1 MVSLAARPR
10 RMPVAPPVALL
21 LTLVFLLA
29 PGGDSQAQIQSPPT
43 QEAAGTGA
51 APAANPS
58 AGEPATPR
66 SNQPAERSALE
77 TVLESR
83 NRVALELG
91 GKPVSLVMTVRSFE
105 TGRRLRG
112 EISFVLRSDEPPAAT
127 DDLTCAA
134 ALTSGCGVVAR
145 FSGPRRKP
153 DTPAVFESDVSDGVV
168 WIRSDR
174 NRRGSDV
181 PSDDFGDFV
190 AGIIENPRVAIRV
203 RVDQRQD
210 FNFELRNLPW
220 PLADFPDDHPFMKR
234 FKDDPVLAALRKRYP
249 ARYLKVF
256 DVARQVAPES
266 GNLSAEAETRIL
278 DALHAAVGALRPM
291 VPDELLEKIVM
302 NAVAASREVGARDA
316 ALCNA
321 LAVAARSAV
330 TTPQLKDTAIA
341 REEYELWRQVV
352 EQSNPRFIRKVPNEA
367 LQASSD
373 RFEDNVR
380 RANESGCGMF
390 AAVTE
395 AMLELPPAERRL
407 WLRATVGTV
416 EDLRGEQ
423 PRPAPR

>member
-1 MVSLAARPR
+1 MVSLKARPR
-10 RMPVAPPVALL
+10 RLPVAALVVL
-21 LTLVFLLA
+21 LIAIVILLLA
-29 PGGDSQAQIQSPPT
+29 PGGDAHAQPQSSPA
-43 QEAAGTGA
+43 QEAAGETA
-51 APAANPS
+51 APAM
-58 AGEPATPR
+58 
-66 SNQPAERSALE
+66 NQPADQSAGSQADANVVE
-77 TVLESR
+77 TVIESR

-91 GKPVSLVMTVRSFE
+91 GRPVALVITIRSFE
-105 TGRRLRG
+105 AGRRLRG
-112 EISFVLRSDEPPAAT
+112 EISFVLRSDEPPPTT

-153 DTPAVFESDVSDGVV
+153 ETPAVFESEVSDGVIWV
-168 WIRSDR
+168 RSDR
-174 NRRGSDV
+174 NRRGSNAA
-181 PSDDFGDFV
+181 SDDFGNFV
-190 AGIIENPRVAIRV
+190 AGLIENPRVAIRV

-210 FNFELRNLPW
+210 FTFELRNLPW
-220 PLADFPDDHPFMKR
+220 PLAEFADDHPFTKR
-234 FKDDPVLAALRKRYP
+234 FKDDPVLAGLRKRYP

-256 DVARQVAPES
+256 DAARQVAPET
-266 GNLSAEAETRIL
+266 GNLSPEAETRIL
-278 DALHAAVGALRPM
+278 DAVHAAVGGLRPM

-302 NAVAASREVGARDA
+302 NAVAASREVGSRDA

-352 EQSNPRFIRKVPNEA
+352 EQANPRFIRKVPNEA
-367 LQASSD
+367 LQPSSD
-373 RFEDNVR
+373 RFEANVR

-416 EDLRGEQ
+416 EDPRAEQ